1 MYLRL
6 IAVILFLTAFSNNAS
21 SYDITISPSFWI
33 SQLDNPDAVL
43 MDAEEINNFN
53 NTIIASIDQM
63 ANVSAI
69 GATISGDKIKEYLL
83 HDPLPTNKIMFDK
96 NNRRISK
103 RFYRDLEKNINLENV
118 KDAVP
123 IKFGVIVK
131 KADIRGF
138 PTIEP
143 ILEYPKSLD
152 FDIVQYS
159 TISPPEPA
167 ALLHLSKDKKWG
179 FFQTSF
185 VRGWIRLDKIAFA
198 NNRSDILSDTT
209 STNDTAASR
218 FLVIT
223 GSYVHVYEDRKF
235 KKPLERLP
243 MGSRLSIINEDKD
256 RWPVSFPYRDE
267 NGLLKW
273 GNAYVSKTSD
283 VHRGFLPYSKK
294 NIISQAFKALGEGYG
309 WGGINNKR
317 DCSSFI
323 KDVFA
328 SVGIN
333 LPRNSRQQIA
343 VGRTLASLDNGSSTD
358 DLKAAIKNAVP
369 GITLIGLNGHIMLY
383 LGQIE
388 DRQYAIHSLYRYG
401 DKVVNKNIV
410 TDLNLGNGAK
420 SKAFIDRLKGITII
434 NGQKDKDI
442 FR

>member
-6 IAVILFLTAFSNNAS
+6 IAAILFLTAFTNNAS

-33 SQLDNPDAVL
+33 SQLDNPDTVL
-43 MDAEEINNFN
+43 MNAEEINNFN

-63 ANVSAI
+63 AKVSAI
-69 GATISGDKIKEYLL
+69 GETISGDKIKEYLL
-83 HDPLPTNKIMFDK
+83 HDPLPTDKTMFDK
-96 NNRRISK
+96 NGRRIGK
-103 RFYRDLEKNINLENV
+103 RFYRNLEKNINLENV

-143 ILEYPKSLD
+143 ILEHPKSLD
-152 FDIVQYS
+152 FDTVQYS

-185 VRGWIRLDKIAFA
+185 VRGWISLDKVAFA
-198 NNRSDILSDTT
+198 KDANEIKSIDSQP
-209 STNDTAASR
+209 
-218 FLVIT
+218 LVIT
-223 GSYVHVYEDRKF
+223 GSYVHVYEDRELKN
-235 KKPLERLP
+235 PLERLP
-243 MGSRLSIINEDKD
+243 MGSRLSITDEDKD
-256 RWPVSFPYRDE
+256 RWLVSFPYRDK

-273 GNAYVSKTSD
+273 GNAYIKKTSD
-283 VHRGFLPYSKK
+283 VSKGFLPYSKK

-309 WGGINNKR
+309 WGGINSKR

-333 LPRNSRQQIA
+333 LPRNSKQQIL
-343 VGRTLASLDNGSSTD
+343 VGKALGNIDNGNSRD
-358 DLKAAIKNAVP
+358 DLKTLLNSAIP
-369 GITLIGLNGHIMLY
+369 GITLIGLNGHVMLY

-401 DKVVNKNIV
+401 DKVVNKNVV

-420 SKAFIDRLKGITII
+420 NKAFIDRLKGITAII
-434 NGQKDKDI
+434 NEPETKNI
-442 FR
+442 PR